1 MRYGNPVQDT
11 ARDLVAENEVTKSSR
26 NGFEEDE

>member
-1 MRYGNPVQDT
+1 MRYRNVVEET
-11 ARDLVAENEVTKSSR
+11 ARGFVAETEVTKSSR